1 MAFASVCAEGKC
13 LCGNKVD
20 LHDNLQKR
28 AKLAVKSVRPK

>member
-1 MAFASVCAEGKC
+1 